1 MSVKVKT
8 KTTKTTPKT
17 KQKFIRLNLDEKLNE
32 ILDFYQEK
40 YTLLSKA
47 EIVRMLLSEGVW
59 KLKNSSNN
67 KSNTSFKEIF
77 DNFKQNNPVK
87 LDLTEDEMFLEWEKF
102 NQNNQNN

>member
-77 DNFKQNNPVK
+77 DNFKQKNEVNS
-87 LDLTEDEMFLEWEKF
+87 LF
-102 NQNNQNN
+102 NQEFTK

>member
-87 LDLTEDEMFLEWEKF
+87 LDLNEDEMFLEWEKF
-102 NQNNQNN
+102 NQNN

>member
-67 KSNTSFKEIF
+67 QSNTSFKEILSSGKF
-77 DNFKQNNPVK
+77 LNIEN
-87 LDLTEDEMFLEWEKF
+87 EDEQFAFVNKHF
-102 NQNNQNN
+102 DV